1 MTITIPHTVRV
12 GLLVLATTSFYA
24 YVGQMVPQK
33 EVQPPAETVIRA
45 DLTTADMVKVGREVM
60 DTKGLC
66 FTCHTIGKTGALRFP
81 DLEGVATRAATR
93 VPGLNDVEYFAQT
106 LYEPEKFI
114 VPGFNPG
121 MPVINKPPIGLTDQ
135 EILCVIAYLQTLG
148 GTASVTIA
156 IVTTGGSNS
165 FSPNP
170 AAEAQGGTVAWRNAD
185 NTTHRIVADDGSF
198 DTGNIAAGATSQ
210 AVMASAAG
218 VNYHCSIH
226 PAMVGTISAQ

>member
-1 MTITIPHTVRV
+1 VLQSSPLEVVCFLPMDWRGKFMFTSNWSLCAFAFLAVSASGCGNNAGPGSIP
-12 GLLVLATTSFYA
+12 TS
-24 YVGQMVPQK
+24 PT
-33 EVQPPAETVIRA
+33 PST
-45 DLTTADMVKVGREVM
+45 
-60 DTKGLC
+60 
-66 FTCHTIGKTGALRFP
+66 
-81 DLEGVATRAATR
+81 
-93 VPGLNDVEYFAQT
+93 
-106 LYEPEKFI
+106 
-114 VPGFNPG
+114 
-121 MPVINKPPIGLTDQ
+121 
-135 EILCVIAYLQTLG
+135 G